1 MGKITTEG
9 RATRRVSPDRMILTL
24 CFFQQSAEVDRSIQS
39 AHAQCEA
46 FLAALQEAG
55 FPLEQVR
62 LQNDELG
69 RGYDANPSFTA
80 NRTLELRTETDL
92 SFATWVY
99 EWIRQ
104 ARCSATCNVRFELS
118 DPETIRR
125 ALLAEAYRDAREK
138 AELLVELFDGCITGI
153 DTIDGNADMP
163 VPRAMMCK
171 AAGNLPESSPNP
183 LTDSLEAAEL
193 ELHESITVTWLFG

>member
-9 RATRRVSPDRMILTL
+9 SASRRVSPDRMILTL
-24 CFFQQSAEVDRSIQS
+24 TFFQRSAEVDRSIRS

-46 FLAALQEAG
+46 FLAALQAAG
-55 FPLEQVR
+55 FPLEQVK

-69 RGYDANPSFTA
+69 RGYDENPSFIT

-99 EWIRQ
+99 EWIRRE
-104 ARCSATCNVRFELS
+104 RCSAACNVRFELS
-118 DPETIRR
+118 DPESVRKK
-125 ALLAEAYRDAREK
+125 LLAEAYRDAREK

-153 DTIDGNADMP
+153 DTIGGSADMP

-171 AAGNLPESSPNP
+171 GAGNLLESSPNS

-193 ELHESITVTWLFG
+193 ELHENITVTWLFG

>member
-9 RATRRVSPDRMILTL
+9 SASRRVSPDRMILTL
-24 CFFQQSAEVDRSIQS
+24 CFFQRSAEIDRSIAT

-46 FLAALQEAG
+46 FLAALQGAG

-69 RGYDANPSFTA
+69 RGYDETPSFIT

-92 SFATWVY
+92 AFATWVY
-99 EWIRQ
+99 EQLRVQ
-104 ARCSATCNVRFELS
+104 RYSAACNVRFELS
-118 DPETIRR
+118 DPESVRKE
-125 ALLAEAYRDAREK
+125 LLAEAYRDAREK
-138 AELLVELFDGCITGI
+138 AELLAGLSGGTVTGI
-153 DTIDGNADMP
+153 DTIGGDADMP
-163 VPRAMMCK
+163 MARAMLCK
-171 AAGNLPESSPNP
+171 AAGNMLDSSPNP

-193 ELHESITVTWLFG
+193 ELRESVRVTWLFS

>member
-9 RATRRVSPDRMILTL
+9 RATRRVSPDRMLLTL

-46 FLAALQEAG
+46 FLAALQSAG

-80 NRTLELRTETDL
+80 NRTLELRAETDL

-99 EWIRQ
+99 EWIRKE
-104 ARCSATCNVRFELS
+104 RCSATCNVRFELS
-118 DPETIRR
+118 DPETVRKE
-125 ALLAEAYRDAREK
+125 LLAEAYRDAREK
-138 AELLVELFDGCITGI
+138 AELLVGLSGGAITGI
-153 DTIDGNADMP
+153 DAIGGDADMP
-163 VPRAMMCK
+163 VPRAMLCK
-171 AAGNLPESSPNP
+171 AAGNMMESSPNP
-183 LTDSLEAAEL
+183 LTDSLEAAEI
-193 ELHESITVTWLFG
+193 ERSESIRVTWLFD

>member
-9 RATRRVSPDRMILTL
+9 SASRRVSPDRMILTL
-24 CFFQQSAEVDRSIQS
+24 CFFQRSPEVDRSIRS

-46 FLAALQEAG
+46 FLAALQAAG
-55 FPLEQVR
+55 FPLEQVK

-69 RGYDANPSFTA
+69 RTYDENPSFVT
-80 NRTLELRTETDL
+80 NRTIELRTETDL

-99 EWIRQ
+99 EQIRSE
-104 ARCSATCNVRFELS
+104 RCSATCSVRFELS
-118 DPETIRR
+118 DPEAIRR

-153 DTIDGNADMP
+153 DTIGGSREMP
-163 VPRAMMCK
+163 MKYSRYRT
-171 AAGNLPESSPNP
+171 E
-183 LTDSLEAAEL
+183 
-193 ELHESITVTWLFG
+193 